1 MTKEKINT
9 FNGVTCGADALG
21 ELLGVTRETVA
32 RFAKVDGMPKGG
44 RGVYPVA
51 ECVNWCIDRERN
63 KGSNESPADKQA
75 RIDLNEQQTLKLKLQ
90 NQQSLLEMLPVELV
104 RGALFKAVSSLASEL
119 EGLAARIAP
128 ELIDIDQPAEMQGRL
143 RDELRQIRYTYA
155 TTLGTI
161 AGDIVSGNDSKT
173 TAKPKRRAVGRRRK
187 SAAE

>member
-1 MTKEKINT
+1 MSEVEMMQERLMT
-9 FNGVTCGADALG
+9 FDGVTCNADALG
-21 ELLGVTRETVA
+21 ELLGVTRETIA

-143 RDELRQIRYTYA
+143 RDELRQIRDTYA
-155 TTLGTI
+155 ATLGTI
-161 AGDIVSGNDSKT
+161 AGDIVSGDDNKT
-173 TAKPKRRAVGRRRK
+173 AAKP
-187 SAAE
+187 